1 MVKLMD
7 LLKEGVYDKGILKAI
22 FMAGGPGSG
31 KSFVANGL
39 FGIPKQIPL
48 TSMYGLKVV
57 NSDTEFEHYL
67 RKFGFDT
74 EDGSGYGKGP
84 LDLDKW
90 PDEVWDMVG
99 GDQSPE
105 DAKNDP
111 NLRAMTKKYTLMRK
125 AGYMN
130 TRLGMIIDGTA
141 RDVSKIRDEK
151 KELEKMGYD
160 CYMVFVNTTL
170 PVAQARN
177 KVRSRRLPP
186 KLLAKSWNQVQQNIG
201 KFNGLFKT
209 NFMVVDNSKFLD
221 EKQAQSK
228 FSMLVKKGVGKFI
241 SKGIKNKIGKKWF
254 KNQLILKKQGLK
266 KGGVAGRLAQRGYGR
281 SR

>member
-1 MVKLMD
+1 MIKLID
-7 LLKEGVYDKGILKAI
+7 LLNEGVYDKGILKAI

-74 EDGSGYGKGP
+74 ETGAGYGKGT

-90 PDEVWDMVG
+90 PKEVWDMVG

-105 DAKNDP
+105 DAKENP
-111 NLRAMTKKYTLMRK
+111 NLRAMTKKYTAMRK

-141 RDVSKIRDEK
+141 RDVGKIAAEK

-170 PVAQARN
+170 PVAQERN
-177 KVRSRRLPP
+177 KKRARRLPP
-186 KLLAKSWNQVQQNIG
+186 KLLASSWNQVQQNIG
-201 KFNGLFKT
+201 KFNGLFKG
-209 NFMVVDNSKFLD
+209 NFMVVDNSDTLD
-221 EKQAQSK
+221 EKSATKK
-228 FSMLVKKGVGKFI
+228 FTMLIKKGIGKFI
-241 SKGIKNKIGKKWF
+241 KRAVKNPIGKKWI
-254 KNQLILKKQGLK
+254 KNQLFLKKKGLN
-266 KGGVAGRLAQRGYGR
+266 
-281 SR
+281 

>member
-1 MVKLMD
+1 MIKLMN
-7 LLKEGVYDKGILKAI
+7 LLNEGVYDKGILKAV

-31 KSFVANGL
+31 KSFIANGL
-39 FGIPKQIPL
+39 FGIPKKIPM

-74 EDGSGYGKGP
+74 ETGTGYGKGT

-90 PDEVWDMVG
+90 PKEVWDMVG

-105 DAKNDP
+105 DAKKNP

-125 AGYMN
+125 SGYMN
-130 TRLGMIIDGTA
+130 SRLGMIIDGTA
-141 RDVSKIRDEK
+141 RNVGKIAAEK

-170 PVAQARN
+170 EVAQKRN
-177 KVRSRRLPP
+177 QERARRLPP
-186 KLLAKSWNQVQQNIG
+186 KLLASSWNQVQKNIG
-201 KFNGLFKT
+201 AFNGIFGS
-209 NFMVVDNSKFLD
+209 NFLVVDNSSTLD
-221 EKQAQSK
+221 EKSAIKK
-228 FSMLVKKGVGKFI
+228 FTMLIKKGVGRFI
-241 SKGIKNKIGKKWF
+241 GKGIKNPIGKRWI

-266 KGGVAGRLAQRGYGR
+266 
-281 SR
+281 

>member
-1 MVKLMD
+1 MIKLMD
-7 LLKEGVYDKGILKAI
+7 LLNEGVYDKGIFKAV

-31 KSFVANGL
+31 KSYMARGL
-39 FGIPKQIPL
+39 FGIPETIN
-48 TSMYGLKVV
+48 TSYTGLKTV
-57 NSDTEFEHYL
+57 NSDTEFEFFL

-74 EDGSGYGKGP
+74 GGEGYGKGT

-90 PDEVWDMVG
+90 PKEVWDMVG

-105 DAKNDP
+105 DAKENP
-111 NLRAMTKKYTLMRK
+111 NLRALAKKLTAMRK
-125 AGYMN
+125 KGYMEG
-130 TRLGMIIDGTA
+130 RLGMIIDGTA
-141 RDVSKIRDEK
+141 RDVGKIAKEK
-151 KELEKMGYD
+151 KELEKIGYD
-160 CYMVFVNTTL
+160 CYMVFVNTSL
-170 PVAQARN
+170 KVAQERNQRRAR
-177 KVRSRRLPP
+177 KLPP
-186 KLLAKSWNQVQQNIG
+186 KLLEKSWHQVQQNIG

-254 KNQLILKKQGLK
+254 KNQLILKKA
-266 KGGVAGRLAQRGYGR
+266 GVK
-281 SR
+281 